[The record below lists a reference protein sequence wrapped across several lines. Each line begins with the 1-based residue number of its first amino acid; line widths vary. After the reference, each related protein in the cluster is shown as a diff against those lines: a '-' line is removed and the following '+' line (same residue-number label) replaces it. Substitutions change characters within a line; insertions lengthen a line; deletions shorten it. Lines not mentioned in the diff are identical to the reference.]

1 VLSKSVLDG
10 APLPAMDQTTFEV
23 YCSWPDEHVR
33 TPARWRISKRTL
45 MVMASSGDAETWD
58 PEIPAGQAFRR
69 LTCGRARY

>member
-1 VLSKSVLDG
+1 
-10 APLPAMDQTTFEV
+10 
-23 YCSWPDEHVR
+23 
-33 TPARWRISKRTL
+33 